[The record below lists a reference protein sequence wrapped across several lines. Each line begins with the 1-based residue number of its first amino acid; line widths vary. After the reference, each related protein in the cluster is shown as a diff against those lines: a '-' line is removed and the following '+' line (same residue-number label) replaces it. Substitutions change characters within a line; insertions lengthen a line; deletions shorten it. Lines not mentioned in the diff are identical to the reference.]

1 MYKINIKPPRDKDH
15 WQDQTTGLIYLPV
28 CCAYALVI
36 GESQNVLRLISDRDE
51 AIRELEYITRISTE
65 AREHAPEAVAAN
77 DARLH

>member
-1 MYKINIKPPRDKDH
+1 MYKLDIRPPRDTDH
-15 WQDQTTGLIYLPV
+15 WQDDTTGLIYLPV

-36 GESQNVLRLISDRDE
+36 GESQTVLRLISDRDE

-77 DARLH
+77 DARLQ

>member
-1 MYKINIKPPRDKDH
+1 MYKLDIRPPRDTDH
-15 WQDQTTGLIYLPV
+15 WQDDTTGLIYLPV

-77 DARLH
+77 DARLQ